1 MNSRMDK
8 YTETPIL
15 KTRTEKNKS
24 LYEQIKTSDID
35 KFDIT
40 SNATVIGE
48 DINKIDI
55 DKVKDMLDKRY
66 RDEYNKRTFKVR
78 EEENDDLDTKD
89 VDTKEYDINAILE
102 KAKKT
107 QNVDYEKE
115 RLKKVHDT
123 QYDILKK
130 LNIEED
136 SQEIMEDTEENIVNL
151 MNTITQLEMKNSKK
165 ESVGNTTALDL
176 LSDLSDNDTNTVY
189 KTMELDKE
197 EISTKTEDN
206 LDEEDLSI
214 EDKYDDFK
222 ELEKDLKSNNIAIKV
237 VGIVFVIILII
248 LAIIF
253 INKYFNLGLF

>member
-176 LSDLSDNDTNTVY
+176 LSDLSDNDTNTIY

-197 EISTKTEDN
+197 NISQKTKDN
-206 LDEEDLSI
+206 LDE
-214 EDKYDDFK
+214 
-222 ELEKDLKSNNIAIKV
+222 
-237 VGIVFVIILII
+237 
-248 LAIIF
+248 
-253 INKYFNLGLF
+253 